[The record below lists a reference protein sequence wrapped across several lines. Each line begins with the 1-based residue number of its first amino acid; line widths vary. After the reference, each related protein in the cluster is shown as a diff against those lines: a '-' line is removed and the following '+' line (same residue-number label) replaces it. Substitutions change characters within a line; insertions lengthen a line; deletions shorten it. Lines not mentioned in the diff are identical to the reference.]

1 MRNGASLWATHP
13 RLPMKRLL
21 LTGIAALFLATG
33 AAHADMLPRAI
44 AGDYCREYRYGCGSP
59 FSNPAGAHRIATYHA
74 IFLVGAADYL
84 ASLEFRSAA
93 SRRPGGNPVRLEQCC
108 SLVVASFVRLNR
120 RNSKVAR
127 G

>member
-74 IFLVGAADYL
+74 IFLVGGRGPFGVPRI
-84 ASLEFRSAA
+84 SQ
-93 SRRPGGNPVRLEQCC
+93 RRVPTPWR
-108 SLVVASFVRLNR
+108 
-120 RNSKVAR
+120 
-127 G
+127 